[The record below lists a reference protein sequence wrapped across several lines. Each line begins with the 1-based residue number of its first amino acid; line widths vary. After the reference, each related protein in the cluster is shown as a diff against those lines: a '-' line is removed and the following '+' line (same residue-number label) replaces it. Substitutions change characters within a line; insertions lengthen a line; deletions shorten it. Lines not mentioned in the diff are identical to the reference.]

1 MTIKSDSVTVR
12 GKLSFM
18 HLLEADD
25 FNGKG
30 KPMYKFRLTNLSD
43 AAVDAIEERFGE
55 DAGLGHKRIKFNEA
69 YPDAGKYTGFASG
82 FPIKVMIDGKDAIV
96 GGRDENGKD
105 VAKVIDPIA
114 SRIGYGSEAVVRII
128 ADKSDNPRAAFIDI
142 IDLVTFDDDGTS
154 DTSYDADAVL

>member
-55 DAGLGHKRIKFNEA
+55 DAGLGYKRIKFNEA
-69 YPDAGKYTGFASG
+69 YPEAGKYTGFASSY
-82 FPIKVMIDGKDAIV
+82 PIKVKIDGKDAIV
-96 GGRDENGKD
+96 SGKD
-105 VAKVIDPIA
+105 DAGKEMAKVLDPIA

-128 ADKSDNPRAAFIDI
+128 ADKSDNPRPAFIDI
-142 IDLVTFDDDGTS
+142 IDLVTYESEDEDEA
-154 DTSYDADAVL
+154 YDSAAVL

>member
-55 DAGLGHKRIKFNEA
+55 DAGLGYKRIKFNEA
-69 YPDAGKYTGFASG
+69 YPEAGKYTGFSSSY
-82 FPIKVMIDGKDAIV
+82 PIKVKIDGKDAIV
-96 GGRDENGKD
+96 SGKD
-105 VAKVIDPIA
+105 DAGKETAKVLDPIA

-142 IDLVTFDDDGTS
+142 IDLVTYESEDEDEA
-154 DTSYDADAVL
+154 YDSAAVL

>member
-1 MTIKSDSVTVR
+1 MSIKSDSVTVR

-18 HLLEADD
+18 HLTATDD

-69 YPDAGKYTGFASG
+69 YPEAGKYTGFASG
-82 FPIKVMIDGKDAIV
+82 FPIKVKIDGKDAIV
-96 GGRDENGKD
+96 GGKDENGKD
-105 VAKVIDPIA
+105 VAKILDPVA

-142 IDLVTFDDDGTS
+142 IDLVTYEGEDEDEG
-154 DTSYDADAVL
+154 YDAAAVL

>member
-43 AAVDAIEERFGE
+43 AAIDAIES
-55 DAGLGHKRIKFNEA
+55 
-69 YPDAGKYTGFASG
+69 AS
-82 FPIKVMIDGKDAIV
+82 
-96 GGRDENGKD
+96 
-105 VAKVIDPIA
+105 
-114 SRIGYGSEAVVRII
+114 VR
-128 ADKSDNPRAAFIDI
+128 
-142 IDLVTFDDDGTS
+142 TQG
-154 DTSYDADAVL
+154 

>member
-55 DAGLGHKRIKFNEA
+55 DAGLGYKRIKFNEA
-69 YPDAGKYTGFASG
+69 YPLSL
-82 FPIKVMIDGKDAIV
+82 IHI
-96 GGRDENGKD
+96 
-105 VAKVIDPIA
+105 
-114 SRIGYGSEAVVRII
+114 
-128 ADKSDNPRAAFIDI
+128 
-142 IDLVTFDDDGTS
+142 
-154 DTSYDADAVL
+154 